1 MEEEKLRDF
10 MTEITKKR
18 GKKQMKITNSFGV
31 FDVYKH
37 IRKNKW
43 YDIGRPL
50 KESEFYAIIRNVNN
64 LLAVEIANGNKVV
77 FPSRMG
83 KLELRKQQRGASIV
97 DGKLKVTYPVNWL
110 DTIELWL
117 EDEEAKNN
125 KTLLRN
131 ENEFVYR
138 VKYDKFDATFENKV
152 FYQFALNRKIKRAL
166 KENIEQGKVDTLW

>member
-64 LLAVEIANGNKVV
+64 LLAVEIANTRQKKSAV
-77 FPSRMG
+77 
-83 KLELRKQQRGASIV
+83 
-97 DGKLKVTYPVNWL
+97 
-110 DTIELWL
+110 
-117 EDEEAKNN
+117 
-125 KTLLRN
+125 
-131 ENEFVYR
+131 
-138 VKYDKFDATFENKV
+138 
-152 FYQFALNRKIKRAL
+152 
-166 KENIEQGKVDTLW
+166 